1 MIIMGTIT
9 EIESDPADDN
19 GVIAS
24 VDIGIKKPGRSGAR
38 PTFFRIGFTHGKAST
53 PTNEVDSFEPGD
65 KVTITAVDATVR
77 MVWEIDDLGRSAP
90 VIRAAGDTI
99 EAGVSKRAGNHF

>member
-9 EIESDPADDN
+9 EIESDPTDAD
-19 GVIAS
+19 GIIAK
-24 VDIGIKKPGRSGAR
+24 VDLGIKKPGRSGAR
-38 PTFFRIGFTHGKAST
+38 PTFFRIGFAHGKSST
-53 PTNEVDSFEPGD
+53 PTLEVDSYEPGD
-65 KVTITAVDATVR
+65 QVTIEAVDATVR

-99 EAGVSKRAGNHF
+99 AAGTTKRAGNHF